1 MKYFIL
7 KKGFSVYL
15 GFFFLYD
22 YIILNIF
29 NFCKMKFYD
38 LFFYNLVIINLFI
51 CDYYIYCI
59 G

>member
-51 CDYYIYCI
+51 CDYYI
-59 G
+59 